1 VSRLVPLGLA
11 AALCLTALAG
21 CTSRERRPEPAPPH
35 GGQEPAVAAPSEEGA
50 PEPLEPGSPPE
61 QGEEAAPPLTERAD
75 AVQEDVT
82 RRIRVAASWL
92 DSFLGDERSL
102 AEENDTWARLRFDV
116 DVEDGEGV
124 GFNVKPK
131 IRVALPRTKRRAQLT
146 ISGDGDSDE
155 GLGSDTADEILE
167 AFENTEEE
175 NVSVGANYFLRD
187 TLRNNFRIG
196 AGFSSGPAVYGDVR
210 YRHLL
215 PLGEWNLRG
224 TERVRYYTDEGFESR
239 TALDFERRIGPKFFF
254 RTTTNGAW
262 YEEQPGYFYGQSLSF
277 YQLVGTAR
285 LLVYDLAGSFVTD
298 PNNVLDQALVRVRYR
313 QRLWRDWIFFEVAPQ
328 IRLPRNEDYEVVPG
342 IQFRLELYFASRDRS
357 WMDM

>member
-1 VSRLVPLGLA
+1 MRCLLPLGLA
-11 AALCLTALAG
+11 AVLCLTALAG
-21 CTSRERRPEPAPPH
+21 CTSRKRRAEPAPAV
-35 GGQEPAVAAPSEEGA
+35 QEPAAADGEEGA
-50 PEPLEPGSPPE
+50 LEQEAPAEPPG
-61 QGEEAAPPLTERAD
+61 QDEALAPPLGERAD

-82 RRIRVAASWL
+82 RRIRAAASWL

-102 AEENDTWARLRFDV
+102 AEENDTWARLRLDL

-146 ISGDGDSDE
+146 VSGDGDSDE
-155 GLGSDTADEILE
+155 GLGNDSAEEVLQ
-167 AFENTEEE
+167 AFENTDEE
-175 NVSVGANYFLRD
+175 NVTVGANYFLRQ

-215 PLGEWNLRG
+215 PLEKWNLRG
-224 TERVRYYTDEGFESR
+224 TERLRYYTDEGFESR
-239 TALDFERRIGPKFFF
+239 TTLDLERRLGPKFFF
-254 RTTTNGAW
+254 RSTTHGTW

-298 PNNVLDQALVRVRYR
+298 PNNVLDQVLVRVRYR
-313 QRLWRDWIFFEVAPQ
+313 QRLWRDWIFVEVAPQ
-328 IRLPRNEDYEVVPG
+328 IRLPRDEDYDVVPG
-342 IQFRLELYFASRDRS
+342 ILFRLELYFASRERS
-357 WMDM
+357 WLEE